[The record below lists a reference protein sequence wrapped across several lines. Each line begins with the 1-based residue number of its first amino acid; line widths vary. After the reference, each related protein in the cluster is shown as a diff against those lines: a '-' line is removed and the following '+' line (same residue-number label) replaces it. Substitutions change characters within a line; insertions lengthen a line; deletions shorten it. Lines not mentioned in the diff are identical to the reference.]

1 MVASMAVLIFA
12 KAAVPVVTMAIP
24 MAVPMVAPMPV
35 PLISNHFHIA
45 ILWSSKAKPY
55 VPVKAMEKVAT
66 PRNTVLKTLTRPL
79 IVW

>member
-1 MVASMAVLIFA
+1 
-12 KAAVPVVTMAIP
+12 
-24 MAVPMVAPMPV
+24 
-35 PLISNHFHIA
+35 
-45 ILWSSKAKPY
+45 